1 LHNGLDH
8 SVARRQRGSDAVTAV
23 SHDICIAV
31 AHETHRRRL
40 AAVLEPQSVLVDRS
54 PVDAAATTRA
64 DSDLVDRNPDH
75 RGSAAVGSASADVA
89 MGPIRQDVPPLFYE

>member
-1 LHNGLDH
+1 LDNGLDH
-8 SVARRQRGSDAVTAV
+8 RVARRQRGSDAVTAV

-31 AHETHRRRL
+31 ADETHRRRL

-64 DSDLVDRNPDH
+64 DSDLVEPNPDH
-75 RGSAAVGSASADVA
+75 RVSAAVGPARADVA
-89 MGPIRQDVPPLFYE
+89 MGPIRHDVPPLLDE